1 MESAGDQARAVKF
14 FPGMLIALATGLA
27 LLGCEKAATP
37 SPVSTLATPAAPAA
51 TNSVRVSGTG
61 VRSAELPPFQG
72 RPLTNLQ
79 TMKLWVGAHE
89 VTAQLAMSS
98 VEMATGMMHRE
109 KIDPEEA
116 MLFPLPRPMQASFYN
131 RNVHFDLGVAYVD
144 SEGVIQEII
153 TLKQED
159 ETPRPSQSSRI
170 QFVFEVAPDWF
181 QRKGVGV
188 GTEIRTPHGPLR
200 QAFTYK

>member
-1 MESAGDQARAVKF
+1 
-14 FPGMLIALATGLA
+14 MLFA
-27 LLGCEKAATP
+27 LLAGATWMGCEKAATP
-37 SPVSTLATPAAPAA
+37 SPVTTLATPLPAA
-51 TNSVRVSGTG
+51 SNAVRVSSSII
-61 VRSAELPPFQG
+61 RSEAPPPYQS

-98 VEMATGMMHRE
+98 TEMATGMMHRE

-153 TLKQED
+153 TLKKED
-159 ETPRPSQSSRI
+159 DTPRPSQSSRI